1 MGGCFHELLLKLV
14 LVSIVAGT
22 VSVLGSSFGTNY
34 SNNIRC
40 IEKERQALLKFKQ
53 GLEDEGG
60 SLSSWGSTE
69 DCCTSWK
76 GVRCSNS
83 TGHVVMLDLHS
94 EETCYYEFSFEPQT
108 CILSGEMNTALLELK
123 YLNYLDL
130 SFRYFN
136 NTNFLELITSFSN
149 LRYLNLSY
157 GGLSGTIPNQFGNLS
172 NLISL
177 DLRGNTDLE
186 AKNLDWLSHLPSLRH
201 LDMDGVNLSK
211 AVDWLQVVNMLP
223 SLHHLSLRECGL
235 STVTPP
241 PTLFN
246 INSSASLSFLDLSD
260 NQITSMIFP
269 SLLRHANSLVFLD
282 LSFNDLRGSF
292 PHHTVEKAISLVHL
306 DLSYNHLERIVPKC
320 LENFQSLQVLN
331 LSSNSLSGEVLIDF
345 AKLPSLKELR
355 LSNNHL
361 NGNLPL
367 SVGKLSKLEVLDV
380 SSNSLDGTIT
390 HAHLLN
396 CSLLKELDFSYNS
409 FSLNLSSAWVPTF
422 QLDTLRLS
430 SCRILGSAFPQW
442 LQTQKNLSY
451 LDISNAGISDIIP
464 EWFWDIS
471 YKLRYLNLSYNQI
484 KGTVPDLSSR
494 FVGFPAIDLSH
505 NKFSGPLSAF
515 PSNITTLNLSNN
527 SFHGSV
533 SFLCTTSTVTL
544 NYLDLSNNLLFGSL
558 PDCWTALDNL
568 VVLNMA
574 NNNLSGTIPN
584 SIGLAQRIN
593 TLHLG
598 NNSFVGELPYS
609 LGECKSLE
617 VIDVGENRLTGSIP
631 AWVGETE
638 YLRILVLR
646 SNLFSGS
653 IPPELCHLTSL
664 QVLDLSHNKISGT
677 IPRCLNNL
685 TSMAEQRSPID
696 ATIKYLYVY
705 SYIQYNNG
713 SSSGYGSEYVDNVH
727 LMLKKMGLVYSK
739 NLGLV
744 KAMDL
749 SSNNLTGGIPVQL
762 TNLTGLIGLNL
773 SGNFLTGTIPREI
786 GKLKQLD
793 SLDLSRNQ
801 LSGGIPSSLS
811 QLTHLGTLDLSH
823 NSLSGR
829 IPSGTQL
836 QSFDKATYEGNQDLC
851 GVPLPKKCPGD
862 EEHNVPEAAKTN
874 TEHNV
879 PEAAKTNTEHSWF
892 CYESAGIGF
901 VLSFSGVCGLL
912 LLNVC
917 WKHSYT
923 QYIDELGA
931 RIYLRITGGKPYI

>member
-14 LVSIVAGT
+14 LVSIIAGT

-40 IEKERQALLKFKQ
+40 IQKERQALLKFKQ

-83 TGHVVMLDLHS
+83 RGHVVMLDLHP
-94 EETCYYEFSFEPQT
+94 EETCSYEFSFEPQT
-108 CILSGEMNTALLELK
+108 YILSGRMNTALLELK
-123 YLNYLDL
+123 YMNYLDL
-130 SFRYFN
+130 SFLYFN

-201 LDMDGVNLSK
+201 LAMDGVNLSK

-223 SLHHLSLRECGL
+223 SLQHLSLRECGL
-235 STVTPP
+235 SIVTPP

-292 PHHTVEKAISLVHL
+292 PHHTLEKAISLVHL
-306 DLSYNHLERIVPKC
+306 DLSYNHLERIVPKS

-331 LSSNSLSGEVLIDF
+331 LSSNNLSGEVLIDF

-390 HAHLLN
+390 QAHLLN

-409 FSLNLSSAWVPTF
+409 FSLNFSSAWVPTF

-494 FVGFPAIDLSH
+494 FVGFPGIDLSH

-533 SFLCTTSTVTL
+533 SFLCTMSTVTL

-558 PDCWTALDNL
+558 PDCWTALDKL

-609 LGECKSLE
+609 LGECKRLE

-664 QVLDLSHNKISGT
+664 QVLDLSHNKISGA
-677 IPRCLNNL
+677 IPQCLNNI
-685 TSMAEQRSPID
+685 TSMAEQHSPFD
-696 ATIKYLYVY
+696 ATIGY
-705 SYIQYNNG
+705 SYASTYIYYNADG
-713 SSSGYGSEYVDNVH
+713 SAGYYVSEYIDNV
-727 LMLKKMGLVYSK
+727 LLILKKMGLVYSK

-749 SSNNLTGGIPVQL
+749 SSNNLTGYIPVEL

-773 SGNFLTGTIPREI
+773 SGNWLTGTIPQEI
-786 GKLKQLD
+786 SKLKQLD

-811 QLTHLGTLDLSH
+811 HLTHLGTLDLSD
-823 NSLSGR
+823 NNLSGR
-829 IPSGTQL
+829 IPTGTQL
-836 QSFDKATYEGNQDLC
+836 QGFNKSAFEENPDLC

-862 EEHNVPEAAKTN
+862 EEPDIPEVANTN
-874 TEHNV
+874 I
-879 PEAAKTNTEHSWF
+879 EHSWF
-892 CYESAGIGF
+892 CYQSAGIGF
-901 VLSFSGVCGLL
+901 ILSFSGVCGLL
-912 LLNVC
+912 LLDVC
-917 WKHSYT
+917 WNHSYA

-931 RIYLRITGGKPYI
+931 RIHVRITGG

>member
-1 MGGCFHELLLKLV
+1 
-14 LVSIVAGT
+14 
-22 VSVLGSSFGTNY
+22 
-34 SNNIRC
+34 
-40 IEKERQALLKFKQ
+40 
-53 GLEDEGG
+53 
-60 SLSSWGSTE
+60 
-69 DCCTSWK
+69 
-76 GVRCSNS
+76 
-83 TGHVVMLDLHS
+83 
-94 EETCYYEFSFEPQT
+94 
-108 CILSGEMNTALLELK
+108 
-123 YLNYLDL
+123 
-130 SFRYFN
+130 
-136 NTNFLELITSFSN
+136 
-149 LRYLNLSY
+149 
-157 GGLSGTIPNQFGNLS
+157 
-172 NLISL
+172 
-177 DLRGNTDLE
+177 
-186 AKNLDWLSHLPSLRH
+186 
-201 LDMDGVNLSK
+201 
-211 AVDWLQVVNMLP
+211 
-223 SLHHLSLRECGL
+223 
-235 STVTPP
+235 
-241 PTLFN
+241 
-246 INSSASLSFLDLSD
+246 
-260 NQITSMIFP
+260 MIFP

-320 LENFQSLQVLN
+320 LENFQSLQ
-331 LSSNSLSGEVLIDF
+331 
-345 AKLPSLKELR
+345 
-355 LSNNHL
+355 
-361 NGNLPL
+361 
-367 SVGKLSKLEVLDV
+367 
-380 SSNSLDGTIT
+380 
-390 HAHLLN
+390 
-396 CSLLKELDFSYNS
+396 
-409 FSLNLSSAWVPTF
+409 
-422 QLDTLRLS
+422 
-430 SCRILGSAFPQW
+430 
-442 LQTQKNLSY
+442 
-451 LDISNAGISDIIP
+451 
-464 EWFWDIS
+464 
-471 YKLRYLNLSYNQI
+471 I

-533 SFLCTTSTVTL
+533 SFLCTT
-544 NYLDLSNNLLFGSL
+544 
-558 PDCWTALDNL
+558 
-568 VVLNMA
+568 
-574 NNNLSGTIPN
+574 
-584 SIGLAQRIN
+584 R
-593 TLHLG
+593 
-598 NNSFVGELPYS
+598 
-609 LGECKSLE
+609 
-617 VIDVGENRLTGSIP
+617 
-631 AWVGETE
+631 
-638 YLRILVLR
+638 
-646 SNLFSGS
+646 
-653 IPPELCHLTSL
+653 
-664 QVLDLSHNKISGT
+664 T